1 VLRALCHHGGGLI
14 LIIVFE
20 YVNTPGLKGA
30 ILVAS
35 TQFDREDWVE
45 SLVIVK
51 ECLLNVSVP

>member
-1 VLRALCHHGGGLI
+1 VLCYHGGGLI

>member
-1 VLRALCHHGGGLI
+1 